1 MSVPGSKIL
10 MVEMLDFNVITGS
23 SPRRCASAPAP
34 YRAMPGRTMSRYI
47 SGYRA
52 RAPLLAQ
59 WRMAKVRPLAARAS
73 STLVNTL
80 NCSLV

>member
-1 MSVPGSKIL
+1 
-10 MVEMLDFNVITGS
+10 MVEMLDLRRMTGRRS
-23 SPRRCASAPAP
+23 SRLASAPTP

-59 WRMAKVRPLAARAS
+59 WRMAKVLPRSARAS
-73 STLVNTL
+73 STRVKTA

>member
-1 MSVPGSKIL
+1 
-10 MVEMLDFNVITGS
+10 MVEMLDFRVITGRRS
-23 SPRRCASAPAP
+23 SRAASAPTP

-59 WRMAKVRPLAARAS
+59 WQMAKVRPFAARAS
-73 STLVNTL
+73 STRVKTA
-80 NCSLV
+80 NCSRV

>member
-1 MSVPGSKIL
+1 
-10 MVEMLDFNVITGS
+10 MVETLDFRLITGRRS
-23 SPRRCASAPAP
+23 SRCASAPTP

-59 WRMAKVRPLAARAS
+59 WRMAKVLPLAANAS
-73 STLVNTL
+73 STRVNTS
-80 NCSLV
+80 NCALV